1 MYSDIE
7 QQYFLENLYA
17 NQKKSAK
24 AFPQREEKGRFNEI
38 RKTINS
44 DSLWYAIYFPQFKN
58 LNETQKKNYLS
69 QLAVLVK
76 KISSNITIQKQAI
89 VCEVRSAL
97 RSVSYTHLTL
107 PTNSLV

>member
-24 AFPQREEKGRFNEI
+24 AFLQREEKGRFNEI

-58 LNETQKKNYLS
+58 LNETQMAEEIVEK
-69 QLAVLVK
+69 QLIIFHQVSKLY
-76 KISSNITIQKQAI
+76 NIHP
-89 VCEVRSAL
+89 L
-97 RSVSYTHLTL
+97 
-107 PTNSLV
+107 

>member
-1 MYSDIE
+1 MHSDIE

-38 RKTINS
+38 RKTINA

-69 QLAVLVK
+69 QLA
-76 KISSNITIQKQAI
+76 A
-89 VCEVRSAL
+89 
-97 RSVSYTHLTL
+97 VSYTHLTL
-107 PTNSLV
+107 PTTPYV